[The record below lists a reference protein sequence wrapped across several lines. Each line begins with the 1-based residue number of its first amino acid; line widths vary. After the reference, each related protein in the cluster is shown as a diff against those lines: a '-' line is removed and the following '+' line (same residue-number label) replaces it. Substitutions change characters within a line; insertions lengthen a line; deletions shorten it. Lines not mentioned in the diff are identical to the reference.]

1 LKFEQNNVG
10 AKRCEGLKMI

>member
-1 LKFEQNNVG
+1 LKFEQNTVG